1 MFDELRNIFGTLTYN
16 FDDIIYQ
23 QGDTDRNGFI
33 LVSGKI
39 ELSREHDD
47 NLIERG
53 LFING
58 GQVFGVFTAIF
69 NTECRRWTATAFEKS
84 EVIKIPANVI
94 ESKISSVDPFL
105 KYCLSQWYSL
115 EHSRK

>member
-1 MFDELRNIFGTLTYN
+1 MFDELINVFGTVNYN
-16 FDDIIYQ
+16 FDDVIYQ
-23 QGDTDRNGFI
+23 QGDKDRHGFI

-39 ELSREHDD
+39 ELIREHDG

-53 LFING
+53 LFINE

-69 NTECRRWTATAFEKS
+69 NTEYRRWTAVAVEKS

-94 ESKISSVDPFL
+94 ESKINSVDPFL